1 MVGRQHRARE
11 RKGAEVKSH
20 IDSTTHTHTH
30 THTHTQMC
38 AFWQI
43 CSLIQ

>member
-1 MVGRQHRARE
+1 MVGRQHRAGE
-11 RKGAEVKSH
+11 RKGAEDKSH
-20 IDSTTHTHTH
+20 IDSTTHTH